1 MMLTFRARPAELP
14 ISMPDQAFDTGPTRN
29 AKAPKSFRWRKVM
42 VFSLSLAL
50 AVWATVEMYHV
61 LDVSGVTTLEK
72 ILLGV
77 FSLNI
82 SWIAYAFVSATIGFL
97 AALAGLFN
105 AHRSRASSGSALI
118 SGRTVIVFPIYNE
131 EVERVFATV
140 ESTAESLTN
149 APGRFE
155 CFILSDTNDPEI
167 ALQEEAAFERL
178 RSRLAPGSVVHY
190 RRRTMNLHRKAGNI
204 RDFITRWGG
213 RYDYMIVFDA
223 DSFMERDTLIELAR
237 RMDAS
242 PETGLIQT
250 IPQLVGGR
258 TLFARTQQFA
268 AALYGPVLGSGLAWW
283 AQNEG
288 NFWGHNAILRISALA
303 NAAGLPEI
311 PGRAPFGGSI
321 LSHDFVEA
329 ALLRRAGWNVQIAP
343 ELGGSYEQG
352 PPSIIDLSIR
362 DRRWCQGN
370 MQHMA
375 VLLKTRGLTFTSRMH
390 LIIGIF
396 SYLASPL
403 WLLFITVGMLLSLQ
417 NMFLK
422 PQYFGESAAL
432 FPSWPV
438 IDSERSLNLFLI
450 TMAILFAPK
459 LYGLIYGL
467 ASPRWR
473 RTVGPVKTFLSV
485 IAETVISVLIAPV
498 MLVEQTTA
506 VYRVFSGRDGGWNP
520 QARDSNEYTLHDTFR
535 HHAPAIVLGTV
546 LNVSAFAISPIF
558 AAWLA
563 PATIGM
569 LLAATLSY
577 WTGRTKSGDFARR
590 MNLLESPEEI
600 EPPQSYLESVADRP
614 AYHNLDVPSL
624 THLFADRNLRNR
636 RTHIVDTHWPLA
648 HSEVHTPLALARARA
663 NRLATIDEYIS
674 ALEPKEKLALLNSPG
689 DLDAVIDEY
698 SMRGLHY
705 STGTT

>member
-1 MMLTFRARPAELP
+1 
-14 ISMPDQAFDTGPTRN
+14 
-29 AKAPKSFRWRKVM
+29 
-42 VFSLSLAL
+42 
-50 AVWATVEMYHV
+50 MYHV
-61 LDVSGVTTLEK
+61 LDVSGVTILEK

-97 AALAGLFN
+97 AALAGLFDG
-105 AHRSRASSGSALI
+105 HRARASSGSALI
-118 SGRTVIVFPIYNE
+118 SGRTVIAFPIYNE
-131 EVERVFATV
+131 DVERVFGTV
-140 ESTAESLTN
+140 ESTAKSLAN

-178 RSRLAPGSVVHY
+178 RARLAPGTLVHY

-223 DSFMERDTLIELAR
+223 DSFMEPDTLIALAR
-237 RMDAS
+237 RMEAS

-268 AALYGPVLGSGLAWW
+268 AVLYGPVLGNGLAWW

-288 NFWGHNAILRISALA
+288 NFWGHNAILRIRALA
-303 NAAGLPEI
+303 NGAGLPEI

-343 ELGGSYEQG
+343 ELGGSFEQG

-422 PQYFGESAAL
+422 PQYFSDSASL

-438 IDSERSLNLFLI
+438 IDSERSLHLFLI

-467 ASPRWR
+467 AAPRWR
-473 RTVGPVKTFLSV
+473 RTVGPVKTVMGV
-485 IAETVISVLIAPV
+485 IAETLVSVLIAPV

-520 QARDSNEYTLHDTFR
+520 QARESNEYTLHDTFR
-535 HHAPAIVLGTV
+535 HHAPAIGLGAV
-546 LNVSAFAISPIF
+546 LNICAFAISPIF

-577 WTGRTKSGDFARR
+577 WTGRTKSGDLTRR
-590 MNLLESPEEI
+590 LNLLESPEEI
-600 EPPQSYLESVADRP
+600 DPPQSYLEAVADR
-614 AYHNLDVPSL
+614 AIYRNLDTPSL
-624 THLFADRNLRNR
+624 THLFGDRTLRNR
-636 RTHIVDTHWPLA
+636 RSPMVDTHWPLG

-663 NRLATIDEYIS
+663 NRLATIDAYIS

-689 DLDAVIDEY
+689 DLEAVIEAY
-698 SMRGLHY
+698 GMRARHY
-705 STGTT
+705 CAGSAPA

>member
-1 MMLTFRARPAELP
+1 MITFRARPAEYP
-14 ISMPDQAFDTGPTRN
+14 IAMPDQAFKTGPTVNHR
-29 AKAPKSFRWRKVM
+29 APKSQMWRKVI
-42 VFSLSLAL
+42 VFSLALLLA
-50 AVWATVEMYHV
+50 AWATIEMYNV
-61 LDVSGVTTLEK
+61 LNVSGVTVLEK
-72 ILLGV
+72 VLLAV

-82 SWIAYAFVSATIGFL
+82 SWIAYAFVSSTIGFL
-97 AALAGLFN
+97 AAMAGLLP
-105 AHRSRASSGSALI
+105 APKATTAPATQMI
-118 SGRTVIVFPIYNE
+118 AGRTVVVFPIYNE
-131 EVERVFATV
+131 NVERVFATV
-140 ESTAESLTN
+140 EATAESLAN

-167 ALQEEAAFERL
+167 ALEEEVAFERL
-178 RSRLAPGSVVHY
+178 RSRIATGSMVHY

-242 PETGLIQT
+242 PATGLIQT

-417 NMFLK
+417 NMFLT
-422 PQYFGESAAL
+422 PEYFGEKAAL

-438 IDSERSLNLFLI
+438 IDSERSLQLFSA

-459 LYGLIYGL
+459 LYGLVYGL

-473 RTVGPVKTFLSV
+473 RTVGPVKTAMGV
-485 IAETVISVLIAPV
+485 VAETLISVLLAPV
-498 MLVEQTTA
+498 MMVEQTTA
-506 VYRVFSGRDGGWNP
+506 VYRVFTGRDGGWNP
-520 QARDSNEYTLHDTFR
+520 QARESNEYTLSDTFR
-535 HHAPAIVLGTV
+535 HHAPAIVLGVV
-546 LNVSAFAISPIF
+546 LTVSAFAISPIF

-569 LLAATLSY
+569 LLAATLSW
-577 WTGRTKSGDFARR
+577 WTGRTKSGDFALR
-590 MNLLESPEEI
+590 MNLLESPEERD
-600 EPPQSYLESVADRP
+600 PPQSYLDSVASRP
-614 AYHNLDVPSL
+614 AYQRLSAPSL
-624 THLFADRNLRNR
+624 ANLFSDRNLRNR
-636 RTHIVDTHWPLA
+636 RTQIVDTHWPLA
-648 HSEVHTPLALARARA
+648 HSEVHTPLAIARARA
-663 NRLATIDEYIS
+663 NRVSTIGEYIM

-689 DLDAVIDEY
+689 DLDAVIEQYDARALQY
-698 SMRGLHY
+698 A
-705 STGTT
+705 TGTT

>member
-1 MMLTFRARPAELP
+1 MITFRARPAEYP
-14 ISMPDQAFDTGPTRN
+14 IAMPDQAFKTGPTVNRR
-29 AKAPKSFRWRKVM
+29 APKSLMWRKVI
-42 VFSLSLAL
+42 VFSLALVLA
-50 AVWATVEMYHV
+50 AWATTEMYYV
-61 LDVSGVTTLEK
+61 LNVSGVTVLEK
-72 ILLGV
+72 VLLGV

-82 SWIAYAFVSATIGFL
+82 SWIAYAFVSSTIGFL
-97 AALAGLFN
+97 AAMAGLFAASKSTTSN
-105 AHRSRASSGSALI
+105 ATQMIA
-118 SGRTVIVFPIYNE
+118 GRTVVVFPIYNE
-131 EVERVFATV
+131 DVERVFATV
-140 ESTAESLTN
+140 ESTAESLAN

-167 ALQEEAAFERL
+167 ALREEAAFERL
-178 RSRLAPGSVVHY
+178 RSRMTPGTLVHY

-242 PETGLIQT
+242 PATGLIQT

-329 ALLRRAGWNVQIAP
+329 ALLRRAGWNVEIAP
-343 ELGGSYEQG
+343 KLGGSYEQG

-417 NMFLK
+417 NMFLT
-422 PQYFGESAAL
+422 PAYFGETAAL

-438 IDSERSLNLFLI
+438 IDSERSLHLFTA

-473 RTVGPVKTFLSV
+473 RTVGPAKTAMGV
-485 IAETVISVLIAPV
+485 VAETLISVLLAPV
-498 MLVEQTTA
+498 MMVEQTTA
-506 VYRVFSGRDGGWNP
+506 VYRVFTGRDGGWNP
-520 QARDSNEYTLHDTFR
+520 QARESNEYTLSDTFR
-535 HHAPAIVLGTV
+535 HHAPAIVLGVV
-546 LNVSAFAISPIF
+546 LTVSAFAISPIF

-577 WTGRTKSGDFARR
+577 WTGRTKSGEFALR
-590 MNLLESPEEI
+590 MNLLESPEERD
-600 EPPQSYLESVADRP
+600 PPQSYLDSVASRP
-614 AYHNLDVPSL
+614 AYQDLPAPSL
-624 THLFADRNLRNR
+624 ASLFSDRNLRNR
-636 RTHIVDTHWPLA
+636 RTHVVDTHWPLA
-648 HSEVHTPLALARARA
+648 HSEVHAPLAIARARA
-663 NRLATIDEYIS
+663 NRVSTIGEYIT

-689 DLDAVIDEY
+689 DLDAVIDQY
-698 SMRGLHY
+698 DARALDFA
-705 STGTT
+705 TGTT

>member
-1 MMLTFRARPAELP
+1 MITFRARPAEYP
-14 ISMPDQAFDTGPTRN
+14 IAMPDQAFKTGPTVNHR
-29 AKAPKSFRWRKVM
+29 APKSQMWRKVI
-42 VFSLSLAL
+42 VFSLALLLA
-50 AVWATVEMYHV
+50 AWATIEMYNV
-61 LDVSGVTTLEK
+61 LNVSGVTVLEK
-72 ILLGV
+72 VLLAV

-82 SWIAYAFVSATIGFL
+82 SWIAYAFVSSTIGFL
-97 AALAGLFN
+97 AALAGLLP
-105 AHRSRASSGSALI
+105 APKATTAPATQMI
-118 SGRTVIVFPIYNE
+118 AGRTVVVFPIYNE
-131 EVERVFATV
+131 NVERVFATV
-140 ESTAESLTN
+140 EATAESLAN

-167 ALQEEAAFERL
+167 ALEEEAAFERL
-178 RSRLAPGSVVHY
+178 RSRIATGSMVHY

-242 PETGLIQT
+242 PATGLIQT

-417 NMFLK
+417 NMFLT
-422 PQYFGESAAL
+422 PEYFGEKAAL

-438 IDSERSLNLFLI
+438 IDSERSLQLFSA

-459 LYGLIYGL
+459 LYGLVYGL

-473 RTVGPVKTFLSV
+473 RTVGPVKTAMGV
-485 IAETVISVLIAPV
+485 VAETLISVLLAPV
-498 MLVEQTTA
+498 MMVEQTTA
-506 VYRVFSGRDGGWNP
+506 VYRVFTGRDGGWNP
-520 QARDSNEYTLHDTFR
+520 QARESNEYTLSDTFR
-535 HHAPAIVLGTV
+535 HHAPAIVLGVV
-546 LNVSAFAISPIF
+546 LTVSAFAISPIF

-569 LLAATLSY
+569 LLAATLSW
-577 WTGRTKSGDFARR
+577 WTGRTRSGDFALR
-590 MNLLESPEEI
+590 MNLLESPEERD
-600 EPPQSYLESVADRP
+600 PPQSYLDSVASRP
-614 AYHNLDVPSL
+614 AYQGLSAPSL
-624 THLFADRNLRNR
+624 ANLFSDRNLRNR
-636 RTHIVDTHWPLA
+636 RTQIVDTHWPLA
-648 HSEVHTPLALARARA
+648 HSEVHTPLAIARARA
-663 NRLATIDEYIS
+663 NRVSTIGEYIT

-689 DLDAVIDEY
+689 DLDAVIEQYDARALQY
-698 SMRGLHY
+698 A
-705 STGTT
+705 TGTT

>member
-1 MMLTFRARPAELP
+1 MITFRARPAEYP
-14 ISMPDQAFDTGPTRN
+14 IAMPDQAFKTGPTVNHR
-29 AKAPKSFRWRKVM
+29 APKSRMWRKVI
-42 VFSLSLAL
+42 VFSLALLLA
-50 AVWATVEMYHV
+50 AWATIEMYNV
-61 LDVSGVTTLEK
+61 LNVSGVTVLEK
-72 ILLGV
+72 VLLAV

-82 SWIAYAFVSATIGFL
+82 SWIAYAFVSSTIGFL
-97 AALAGLFN
+97 AAMAGLLP
-105 AHRSRASSGSALI
+105 APKATTAPATQMI
-118 SGRTVIVFPIYNE
+118 AGRTVVVFPIYNE
-131 EVERVFATV
+131 NVERVFATV
-140 ESTAESLTN
+140 EATAESLAN

-167 ALQEEAAFERL
+167 ALEEEAAFERL
-178 RSRLAPGSVVHY
+178 RSRIATGSMVHY

-242 PETGLIQT
+242 PATGLIQT

-417 NMFLK
+417 NMFLT
-422 PQYFGESAAL
+422 PEYFGEKAAL

-438 IDSERSLNLFLI
+438 IDSERSLQLFSA

-459 LYGLIYGL
+459 LYGLVYGL

-473 RTVGPVKTFLSV
+473 RTVGPVKTAMGV
-485 IAETVISVLIAPV
+485 VAETLISVLLAPV
-498 MLVEQTTA
+498 MMVEQTTA
-506 VYRVFSGRDGGWNP
+506 VYRVFTGRDGGWNP
-520 QARDSNEYTLHDTFR
+520 QARESNEYTLSDTFR
-535 HHAPAIVLGTV
+535 HHAPAIVLGVV
-546 LNVSAFAISPIF
+546 LTVSAFAISPIF

-569 LLAATLSY
+569 LLAATLSW
-577 WTGRTKSGDFARR
+577 WTGRTKSGDFALR
-590 MNLLESPEEI
+590 MNLLESPEERD
-600 EPPQSYLESVADRP
+600 PPQSYLDSVASRP
-614 AYHNLDVPSL
+614 AYQRLSAPSL
-624 THLFADRNLRNR
+624 ANLFSDRNLRNR
-636 RTHIVDTHWPLA
+636 RTQIVDTHWPLA
-648 HSEVHTPLALARARA
+648 HSEVHTPLAIARARA
-663 NRLATIDEYIS
+663 NRVSTIGEYIM

-689 DLDAVIDEY
+689 DLDAVIEQYDARALQY
-698 SMRGLHY
+698 A
-705 STGTT
+705 TGTT

>member
-1 MMLTFRARPAELP
+1 MITFRARPAEYP
-14 ISMPDQAFDTGPTRN
+14 IAMPDQAFKTGPTVNHR
-29 AKAPKSFRWRKVM
+29 APKSQMWRKVI
-42 VFSLSLAL
+42 VFSLALLLA
-50 AVWATVEMYHV
+50 AWATIEMYNV
-61 LDVSGVTTLEK
+61 LNVSGVTVLEK
-72 ILLGV
+72 VLLAV

-82 SWIAYAFVSATIGFL
+82 SWIAYAFVSSTIGFL
-97 AALAGLFN
+97 AALAGLLP
-105 AHRSRASSGSALI
+105 APKATTAPATQMI
-118 SGRTVIVFPIYNE
+118 AGRTVVVFPIYNE
-131 EVERVFATV
+131 NVERVFATV
-140 ESTAESLTN
+140 EATAESLAN

-167 ALQEEAAFERL
+167 ALEEEAAFERL
-178 RSRLAPGSVVHY
+178 RSRIATGSMVHY

-242 PETGLIQT
+242 PATGLIQT

-417 NMFLK
+417 NMFLT
-422 PQYFGESAAL
+422 PAYFGETAAL

-438 IDSERSLNLFLI
+438 IDSERSLQLFSA

-473 RTVGPVKTFLSV
+473 RTVGPVKTAMGV
-485 IAETVISVLIAPV
+485 VAETLISVLLAPV
-498 MLVEQTTA
+498 MMVEQTTA
-506 VYRVFSGRDGGWNP
+506 VYRVFTGRDGGWNP
-520 QARDSNEYTLHDTFR
+520 QARESNEYTLSDTFR
-535 HHAPAIVLGTV
+535 HHAPAIVLGVV
-546 LNVSAFAISPIF
+546 LTVSAFAISPIF

-569 LLAATLSY
+569 LLAATLSW
-577 WTGRTKSGDFARR
+577 WTGRTRSGDFALR
-590 MNLLESPEEI
+590 MNLLESPEERD
-600 EPPQSYLESVADRP
+600 PPQSYLASVASRP
-614 AYHNLDVPSL
+614 AYQGLSAPSL
-624 THLFADRNLRNR
+624 ANLFSDRNLRNR

-648 HSEVHTPLALARARA
+648 HSEVHTPLAIARARA
-663 NRLATIDEYIS
+663 NRVSTIGEYIT

-689 DLDAVIDEY
+689 DLDAVIDQY
-698 SMRGLHY
+698 DARALQY
-705 STGTT
+705 ATGTT

>member
-1 MMLTFRARPAELP
+1 MITFRARPAEYP
-14 ISMPDQAFDTGPTRN
+14 IAMPDQAFKTGPTVNHR
-29 AKAPKSFRWRKVM
+29 APKSQMWRKVI
-42 VFSLSLAL
+42 VFSLALLLA
-50 AVWATVEMYHV
+50 AWATIEMYNV
-61 LDVSGVTTLEK
+61 LNVSGVTVLEK
-72 ILLGV
+72 VLLAV

-82 SWIAYAFVSATIGFL
+82 SWIAYAFVSSTIGFL
-97 AALAGLFN
+97 AALAGLLP
-105 AHRSRASSGSALI
+105 APKATTAPATQMI
-118 SGRTVIVFPIYNE
+118 AGRTVVVFPIYNE
-131 EVERVFATV
+131 NVERVFATV
-140 ESTAESLTN
+140 EATAESLAN

-167 ALQEEAAFERL
+167 ALEEEAAFERF
-178 RSRLAPGSVVHY
+178 RSRIATGSMVHY

-242 PETGLIQT
+242 PATGLIQT

-417 NMFLK
+417 NMFLT
-422 PQYFGESAAL
+422 PAYFGETAAL

-438 IDSERSLNLFLI
+438 IDSERSLQLFSA

-473 RTVGPVKTFLSV
+473 RTVGPVKTAMGV
-485 IAETVISVLIAPV
+485 VAETLISVLLAPV
-498 MLVEQTTA
+498 MMVEQTTA
-506 VYRVFSGRDGGWNP
+506 VYRVFTGRDGGWNP
-520 QARDSNEYTLHDTFR
+520 QARESNEYTLSDTFR
-535 HHAPAIVLGTV
+535 HHAPAIVLGVV
-546 LNVSAFAISPIF
+546 LTVSAFAISPIF

-569 LLAATLSY
+569 LLAATLSW
-577 WTGRTKSGDFARR
+577 WTGRTRSGDFALR
-590 MNLLESPEEI
+590 MNLLESPEERD
-600 EPPQSYLESVADRP
+600 PPQSYLDSVASRP
-614 AYHNLDVPSL
+614 AYQGLSAPSL
-624 THLFADRNLRNR
+624 ANLFSDRNLRNR

-648 HSEVHTPLALARARA
+648 HSEVHTPLAIARARA
-663 NRLATIDEYIS
+663 NRVSTIGEYIT

-689 DLDAVIDEY
+689 DLDAVIEQYDARALQY
-698 SMRGLHY
+698 A
-705 STGTT
+705 TGTT

>member
-1 MMLTFRARPAELP
+1 MITFRARPAEYP
-14 ISMPDQAFDTGPTRN
+14 IAMPDQAFKTGPTVNHR
-29 AKAPKSFRWRKVM
+29 APKSQMWRKVI
-42 VFSLSLAL
+42 VFSLALLLA
-50 AVWATVEMYHV
+50 AWATIEMYNV
-61 LDVSGVTTLEK
+61 LNVSGVTVLEK
-72 ILLGV
+72 VLLAV

-82 SWIAYAFVSATIGFL
+82 SWIAYAFVSSTIGFL
-97 AALAGLFN
+97 AAMAGLLP
-105 AHRSRASSGSALI
+105 APKATTAPATQMI
-118 SGRTVIVFPIYNE
+118 AGRTVVVFPIYNE
-131 EVERVFATV
+131 NVERVFATV
-140 ESTAESLTN
+140 EATAESLAN

-167 ALQEEAAFERL
+167 ALEEEAAFERL
-178 RSRLAPGSVVHY
+178 RSRIATGSTVHY

-242 PETGLIQT
+242 PATGLIQT

-268 AALYGPVLGSGLAWW
+268 AALYGPVLGSGLARW

-417 NMFLK
+417 NMFLT
-422 PQYFGESAAL
+422 PEYFGEKAAL

-438 IDSERSLNLFLI
+438 IDSERSLQLFSA

-459 LYGLIYGL
+459 LYGLVYGL

-473 RTVGPVKTFLSV
+473 RTVGPVKTAMGV
-485 IAETVISVLIAPV
+485 VAETLISVLLAPV
-498 MLVEQTTA
+498 MMVEQTTP
-506 VYRVFSGRDGGWNP
+506 VYRVFTGRDGGWNP
-520 QARDSNEYTLHDTFR
+520 QARESNEYTLSDTFR
-535 HHAPAIVLGTV
+535 HHAPAIVLGVV
-546 LNVSAFAISPIF
+546 LTVSAFAISPIF

-569 LLAATLSY
+569 LLAATLSW
-577 WTGRTKSGDFARR
+577 WTGRTKSGDFALR
-590 MNLLESPEEI
+590 MNLLESPEERD
-600 EPPQSYLESVADRP
+600 PPQSYLDSVASRP
-614 AYHNLDVPSL
+614 AYQGLSAPSL
-624 THLFADRNLRNR
+624 ANLFSDRNLRNR
-636 RTHIVDTHWPLA
+636 RTQIVDTHWPLA
-648 HSEVHTPLALARARA
+648 HSEVHTPLAIARARA
-663 NRLATIDEYIS
+663 NRVSTIGEYIT

-689 DLDAVIDEY
+689 DLDAVIEQYDARALQY
-698 SMRGLHY
+698 A
-705 STGTT
+705 TGTT

>member
-1 MMLTFRARPAELP
+1 MITFRARPAEYP
-14 ISMPDQAFDTGPTRN
+14 IAMPDQAFKTGPTVNHR
-29 AKAPKSFRWRKVM
+29 APKSQMWRKVI
-42 VFSLSLAL
+42 VFSLALLLA
-50 AVWATVEMYHV
+50 AWATIEMYNV
-61 LDVSGVTTLEK
+61 LNVSGVTVLEK
-72 ILLGV
+72 VLLAV

-82 SWIAYAFVSATIGFL
+82 SWIAYAFVSSTIGFL
-97 AALAGLFN
+97 AALAGLLP
-105 AHRSRASSGSALI
+105 APKATTAPATQMI
-118 SGRTVIVFPIYNE
+118 AGRTVVVFPIYNE
-131 EVERVFATV
+131 NVERVFATV
-140 ESTAESLTN
+140 EATAESLAN

-167 ALQEEAAFERL
+167 ALEEEAAFERF
-178 RSRLAPGSVVHY
+178 RSRIATGSMVHY

-242 PETGLIQT
+242 PATGLIQT

-417 NMFLK
+417 NMFLT
-422 PQYFGESAAL
+422 PAYFGETAAL

-438 IDSERSLNLFLI
+438 IDSERSLQLFSA

-473 RTVGPVKTFLSV
+473 RTVGPVKTAMGV
-485 IAETVISVLIAPV
+485 VAETLISVLLAPV
-498 MLVEQTTA
+498 MMVEQTTA
-506 VYRVFSGRDGGWNP
+506 VYRVFTGRDGGWNP
-520 QARDSNEYTLHDTFR
+520 QARESNEYTLSDTFR
-535 HHAPAIVLGTV
+535 HHAPAIVLGVV
-546 LNVSAFAISPIF
+546 LTVSAFAISPIF

-569 LLAATLSY
+569 LLAATLSW
-577 WTGRTKSGDFARR
+577 WTGRTRSGDFALR
-590 MNLLESPEEI
+590 MNLLESPEERD
-600 EPPQSYLESVADRP
+600 PPQSYLDSVASRP
-614 AYHNLDVPSL
+614 AYQGLSAPSL
-624 THLFADRNLRNR
+624 ANLFSDRNLRNR

-648 HSEVHTPLALARARA
+648 HSEVHTPLAIARARA
-663 NRLATIDEYIS
+663 NRVSTIGEYIT

-689 DLDAVIDEY
+689 DLDAVIDQY
-698 SMRGLHY
+698 DARALQY
-705 STGTT
+705 ATGTT

>member
-1 MMLTFRARPAELP
+1 MITFRARPAEYP
-14 ISMPDQAFDTGPTRN
+14 IAMPDQAFKTGPTVNHR
-29 AKAPKSFRWRKVM
+29 APKSQMWRKVI
-42 VFSLSLAL
+42 VFSLALLLA
-50 AVWATVEMYHV
+50 AWATIEMYNV
-61 LDVSGVTTLEK
+61 LNVSGVTVLEK
-72 ILLGV
+72 VLLAV

-82 SWIAYAFVSATIGFL
+82 SWIAYAFVSSTIGFL
-97 AALAGLFN
+97 AALAGLLP
-105 AHRSRASSGSALI
+105 APKATTAPATQMI
-118 SGRTVIVFPIYNE
+118 AGRTVVVFPIYNE
-131 EVERVFATV
+131 NVERVFATV
-140 ESTAESLTN
+140 EATAESLAN

-167 ALQEEAAFERL
+167 ALEEEAAFERL
-178 RSRLAPGSVVHY
+178 RSRIATGSMVHY

-242 PETGLIQT
+242 PATGLIQT

-417 NMFLK
+417 NMFLT
-422 PQYFGESAAL
+422 PAYFGETAAL

-438 IDSERSLNLFLI
+438 IDSERSLQLFSA

-473 RTVGPVKTFLSV
+473 RTVGPVKTAMGV
-485 IAETVISVLIAPV
+485 VAETLISVLLAPV
-498 MLVEQTTA
+498 MMVEQTTA
-506 VYRVFSGRDGGWNP
+506 VYRVFTGRDGGWNP
-520 QARDSNEYTLHDTFR
+520 QARESNEYTLSDTFR
-535 HHAPAIVLGTV
+535 HHAPAIVLGVV
-546 LNVSAFAISPIF
+546 LTVSAFAISPIF

-569 LLAATLSY
+569 LLAATLSW
-577 WTGRTKSGDFARR
+577 WTGRTRSGDFALR
-590 MNLLESPEEI
+590 MNLLESPEERD
-600 EPPQSYLESVADRP
+600 PPQSYLDSVASRP
-614 AYHNLDVPSL
+614 AYQGLSAPSL
-624 THLFADRNLRNR
+624 ANLFSDRNLRNR

-648 HSEVHTPLALARARA
+648 HSEVHTPLAIARARA
-663 NRLATIDEYIS
+663 NRVSTIGEYIT

-689 DLDAVIDEY
+689 DLDAVIDQY
-698 SMRGLHY
+698 DARALQY
-705 STGTT
+705 ATGTT

>member
-1 MMLTFRARPAELP
+1 MITFRARPAEYP
-14 ISMPDQAFDTGPTRN
+14 IAMPDQAFKTGPTVNHR
-29 AKAPKSFRWRKVM
+29 APKSQMWRKVI
-42 VFSLSLAL
+42 VFSLALLLA
-50 AVWATVEMYHV
+50 AWATIEMYNV
-61 LDVSGVTTLEK
+61 LNVSGVTVLEK
-72 ILLGV
+72 VLLAV

-82 SWIAYAFVSATIGFL
+82 SWIAYAFVSSTIGFL
-97 AALAGLFN
+97 AAMAGLLP
-105 AHRSRASSGSALI
+105 APKATTAPATQMI
-118 SGRTVIVFPIYNE
+118 AGRTVVVFPIYNE
-131 EVERVFATV
+131 NVERVFATV
-140 ESTAESLTN
+140 EATAESLAN

-167 ALQEEAAFERL
+167 ALEEEAAFERL
-178 RSRLAPGSVVHY
+178 RSRIATGSMVHY

-242 PETGLIQT
+242 PATGLIQT

-417 NMFLK
+417 NMFLT
-422 PQYFGESAAL
+422 PEYFGEKAAL

-438 IDSERSLNLFLI
+438 IDSERSLQLFSA

-459 LYGLIYGL
+459 LYGLVYGL

-473 RTVGPVKTFLSV
+473 RTVGPVKTAMGV
-485 IAETVISVLIAPV
+485 VAETLISVLLAPV
-498 MLVEQTTA
+498 MMVEQTTA
-506 VYRVFSGRDGGWNP
+506 VYRVFTGRDGGWNP
-520 QARDSNEYTLHDTFR
+520 QARESNEYTLSDTFR
-535 HHAPAIVLGTV
+535 HHAPAIVLGVV
-546 LNVSAFAISPIF
+546 LTVSAFAISPIF

-569 LLAATLSY
+569 LLAATLSW
-577 WTGRTKSGDFARR
+577 WTGRTKSGDFALR
-590 MNLLESPEEI
+590 MNLLESPEERD
-600 EPPQSYLESVADRP
+600 PPQSYLDSVASRP
-614 AYHNLDVPSL
+614 AYQRLSAPSL
-624 THLFADRNLRNR
+624 ANLFSDRNLRNR
-636 RTHIVDTHWPLA
+636 RTQIVDTHWPLA
-648 HSEVHTPLALARARA
+648 HSEVHTPLAIARARA
-663 NRLATIDEYIS
+663 NRVSTIGEYIM

-689 DLDAVIDEY
+689 DLDAVIEQYDARALQY
-698 SMRGLHY
+698 A
-705 STGTT
+705 TGTT

>member
-1 MMLTFRARPAELP
+1 MITFRARPAEYP
-14 ISMPDQAFDTGPTRN
+14 IAMPDQAFKTGPTVNHR
-29 AKAPKSFRWRKVM
+29 APKSRMWRKVI
-42 VFSLSLAL
+42 VFSLALLLA
-50 AVWATVEMYHV
+50 AWATIEMYNV
-61 LDVSGVTTLEK
+61 LNVSGVTVLEK
-72 ILLGV
+72 VLLAV

-82 SWIAYAFVSATIGFL
+82 SWIAYAFVSSTIGFL
-97 AALAGLFN
+97 AAMAGLLP
-105 AHRSRASSGSALI
+105 APKATTAPATQMI
-118 SGRTVIVFPIYNE
+118 AGRTVVVFPIYNE
-131 EVERVFATV
+131 NVERVFATV
-140 ESTAESLTN
+140 EATAESLAN

-167 ALQEEAAFERL
+167 ALEEEAAFERL
-178 RSRLAPGSVVHY
+178 RSRIATGSMVHY

-242 PETGLIQT
+242 PATGLIQT

-417 NMFLK
+417 NMFLT
-422 PQYFGESAAL
+422 PEYFGEKAAL

-438 IDSERSLNLFLI
+438 IDSERSLQLFSA

-459 LYGLIYGL
+459 LYGLVYGL

-473 RTVGPVKTFLSV
+473 RTVGPVKTAMGV
-485 IAETVISVLIAPV
+485 VAETLISVLLAPV
-498 MLVEQTTA
+498 MMVEQTTA
-506 VYRVFSGRDGGWNP
+506 VYRVFTGRDGGWNP
-520 QARDSNEYTLHDTFR
+520 QARESNEYTLSDTFR
-535 HHAPAIVLGTV
+535 HHAPAIVLGVV
-546 LNVSAFAISPIF
+546 LTVSAFAISPIF

-569 LLAATLSY
+569 LLAATLSW
-577 WTGRTKSGDFARR
+577 WTGRTKSGDFALR
-590 MNLLESPEEI
+590 MNLLESPEERD
-600 EPPQSYLESVADRP
+600 PPQSYLDSVASRP
-614 AYHNLDVPSL
+614 AYQRLSAPSL
-624 THLFADRNLRNR
+624 ANLFSDRNLRNR
-636 RTHIVDTHWPLA
+636 RTQIVDTHWPLA
-648 HSEVHTPLALARARA
+648 HSEVHTPLAIARARA
-663 NRLATIDEYIS
+663 NRVSTIGEYIT

-689 DLDAVIDEY
+689 DLDAVIEQYDARALQY
-698 SMRGLHY
+698 A
-705 STGTT
+705 TGTT

>member
-1 MMLTFRARPAELP
+1 MITFRARPAEYP
-14 ISMPDQAFDTGPTRN
+14 IAMPDQAFKTGPTVNHR
-29 AKAPKSFRWRKVM
+29 APKSQMWRKVI
-42 VFSLSLAL
+42 VFSLALLLA
-50 AVWATVEMYHV
+50 AWATIEMYNV
-61 LDVSGVTTLEK
+61 LNVSGVTVLEK
-72 ILLGV
+72 VLLAV

-82 SWIAYAFVSATIGFL
+82 SWIAYAFVSSTIGFL
-97 AALAGLFN
+97 AAMAGLLP
-105 AHRSRASSGSALI
+105 APKATTAPATQMI
-118 SGRTVIVFPIYNE
+118 AGRTVVVFPIYNE
-131 EVERVFATV
+131 NVERVFATV
-140 ESTAESLTN
+140 EATAESLAN

-167 ALQEEAAFERL
+167 ALEEEAAFERL
-178 RSRLAPGSVVHY
+178 RSRIATGSMVHY

-242 PETGLIQT
+242 PATGLIQT

-417 NMFLK
+417 NMFLT
-422 PQYFGESAAL
+422 PAYFGETAAL

-438 IDSERSLNLFLI
+438 IDSERSLQLFSA

-473 RTVGPVKTFLSV
+473 RTVGPVKTAMGV
-485 IAETVISVLIAPV
+485 VAETLISVLLAPV
-498 MLVEQTTA
+498 MMVEQTTA
-506 VYRVFSGRDGGWNP
+506 VYRVFTGRDGGWNP
-520 QARDSNEYTLHDTFR
+520 QARESNEYTLSDTFR
-535 HHAPAIVLGTV
+535 HHAPAIVLGVV
-546 LNVSAFAISPIF
+546 LTVSAFAISPIF

-569 LLAATLSY
+569 LLAATLSW
-577 WTGRTKSGDFARR
+577 WTGRTRSGDFALR
-590 MNLLESPEEI
+590 MNLLESPEERD
-600 EPPQSYLESVADRP
+600 PPQSYLDSVASRP
-614 AYHNLDVPSL
+614 AYQGLSAPSL
-624 THLFADRNLRNR
+624 ANLFSDRNLRNR

-648 HSEVHTPLALARARA
+648 HSEVHTPLAIARARA
-663 NRLATIDEYIS
+663 NRVSTIGEYIT

-689 DLDAVIDEY
+689 DLDAVIDQY
-698 SMRGLHY
+698 DARALQY
-705 STGTT
+705 ATGTT

>member
-1 MMLTFRARPAELP
+1 MITFRARPSEYP
-14 ISMPDQAFDTGPTRN
+14 IAMPDQAFKTGPTVNHR
-29 AKAPKSFRWRKVM
+29 APKSLMWRKVV
-42 VFSLSLAL
+42 VFSLALILA
-50 AVWATVEMYHV
+50 AWATIEMYFV
-61 LDVSGVTTLEK
+61 LNVSGVTVLEK
-72 ILLGV
+72 VLLAV

-82 SWIAYAFVSATIGFL
+82 SWIAYAFVSSTIGFL
-97 AALAGLFN
+97 AALAGLLPAPRSAA
-105 AHRSRASSGSALI
+105 AHTTQMIA
-118 SGRTVIVFPIYNE
+118 GRTVVVFPIYNE
-131 EVERVFATV
+131 DVERVFATV
-140 ESTAESLTN
+140 ESTAESLAN

-178 RSRLAPGSVVHY
+178 RWRVANGSMVHY
-190 RRRTMNLHRKAGNI
+190 RRRTMNLHRKSGNI

-223 DSFMERDTLIELAR
+223 DSFMDRDTLVELAR

-242 PETGLIQT
+242 PATGLIQT

-417 NMFLK
+417 NMFLT
-422 PQYFGESAAL
+422 PEYFGETAAL

-438 IDSERSLNLFLI
+438 IDSERSLQLFTA

-473 RTVGPVKTFLSV
+473 RTVGPVKTVMGV
-485 IAETVISVLIAPV
+485 IAETLISVLLAPV
-498 MLVEQTTA
+498 MMVEQTTA
-506 VYRVFSGRDGGWNP
+506 VYRVFTGRDGGWNP
-520 QARDSNEYTLHDTFR
+520 QARESNEYSLSDTFR
-535 HHAPAIVLGTV
+535 HHAPAIVLGVV
-546 LNVSAFAISPIF
+546 LTVSAFAISPVF

-569 LLAATLSY
+569 LLASTLSY
-577 WTGRTKSGDFARR
+577 WTGRTRSGDFALR
-590 MNLLESPEEI
+590 MNLLESPEERD
-600 EPPQSYLESVADRP
+600 PPQSYLDSVASRP
-614 AYHNLDVPSL
+614 AYQDLSAPSL
-624 THLFADRNLRNR
+624 VSLFSDRILRHR
-636 RTHIVDTHWPLA
+636 RTHVVDTHWPLA
-648 HSEVHTPLALARARA
+648 DHEVHTPLAIARARA
-663 NRLATIDEYIS
+663 NRVSTIGEYIK

-689 DLDAVIDEY
+689 DLDAVIDQYDARALEY
-698 SMRGLHY
+698 A
-705 STGTT
+705 TGTT

>member
-1 MMLTFRARPAELP
+1 MITFRARPAEYP
-14 ISMPDQAFDTGPTRN
+14 IAMPDQAFKTGPTVNHR
-29 AKAPKSFRWRKVM
+29 APKSQMWRKVI
-42 VFSLSLAL
+42 VFSLALLLA
-50 AVWATVEMYHV
+50 AWATIEMYNV
-61 LDVSGVTTLEK
+61 LNVSGVTVLEK
-72 ILLGV
+72 VLLAV

-82 SWIAYAFVSATIGFL
+82 SWIAYAFVSSTIGFL
-97 AALAGLFN
+97 AALAGLLP
-105 AHRSRASSGSALI
+105 APKATTAPATQMI
-118 SGRTVIVFPIYNE
+118 AGRTVVVFPIYNE
-131 EVERVFATV
+131 NVERVFATV
-140 ESTAESLTN
+140 EATAESLAN

-167 ALQEEAAFERL
+167 ALEEEAAFERL
-178 RSRLAPGSVVHY
+178 RSRIATGSMVHY

-242 PETGLIQT
+242 PATGLIQT

-417 NMFLK
+417 NMFLT
-422 PQYFGESAAL
+422 PEYFGEKAAL

-438 IDSERSLNLFLI
+438 IDSERSLQLFSA

-459 LYGLIYGL
+459 LYGLVYGL

-473 RTVGPVKTFLSV
+473 RTVGPVKTAMGV
-485 IAETVISVLIAPV
+485 VAETLISVLLAPV
-498 MLVEQTTA
+498 MMVEQTTA
-506 VYRVFSGRDGGWNP
+506 VYRVFTGRDGGWNP
-520 QARDSNEYTLHDTFR
+520 QARESNEYTLSDTFR
-535 HHAPAIVLGTV
+535 HHAPAIVLGVV
-546 LNVSAFAISPIF
+546 LTVSAFAISPIF

-569 LLAATLSY
+569 LLAATLSW
-577 WTGRTKSGDFARR
+577 WTGRTKSGDFALR
-590 MNLLESPEEI
+590 MNLLESPEERD
-600 EPPQSYLESVADRP
+600 PPQSYLDSVASRP
-614 AYHNLDVPSL
+614 AYQGLSAPSL
-624 THLFADRNLRNR
+624 ANLFSDRNLRNR

-648 HSEVHTPLALARARA
+648 HSEVHTPLAIARARA
-663 NRLATIDEYIS
+663 NRVSTIGEYIT

-689 DLDAVIDEY
+689 DLDAVIEQYDARALQY
-698 SMRGLHY
+698 A
-705 STGTT
+705 TGTT

>member
-1 MMLTFRARPAELP
+1 MITFRARPAEYP
-14 ISMPDQAFDTGPTRN
+14 IAMPDQAFKTGPTVNHR
-29 AKAPKSFRWRKVM
+29 APKSQMWRKVI
-42 VFSLSLAL
+42 VFSLALLLA
-50 AVWATVEMYHV
+50 AWATIEMYNV
-61 LDVSGVTTLEK
+61 LNVSGVTVLEK
-72 ILLGV
+72 VLLAV

-82 SWIAYAFVSATIGFL
+82 SWIAYAFVSSTIGFL
-97 AALAGLFN
+97 AALAGLLP
-105 AHRSRASSGSALI
+105 APKATTAPATQMI
-118 SGRTVIVFPIYNE
+118 AGRTVVVFPIYNE
-131 EVERVFATV
+131 NVERVFATV
-140 ESTAESLTN
+140 EATAESLAN

-167 ALQEEAAFERL
+167 ALEEEAAFERL
-178 RSRLAPGSVVHY
+178 RSRIATGSMVHY

-242 PETGLIQT
+242 PATGLIQT

-417 NMFLK
+417 NMFLT
-422 PQYFGESAAL
+422 PEYFGEKAAL

-438 IDSERSLNLFLI
+438 IDSERSLQLFSA

-459 LYGLIYGL
+459 LYGLVYGL

-473 RTVGPVKTFLSV
+473 RTVGPVKTAMGV
-485 IAETVISVLIAPV
+485 VAETLISVLLAPV
-498 MLVEQTTA
+498 MMVEQTTA
-506 VYRVFSGRDGGWNP
+506 VYRVFTGRDGGWNP
-520 QARDSNEYTLHDTFR
+520 QARESNEYTLSDTFR
-535 HHAPAIVLGTV
+535 HHAPAIVLGVV
-546 LNVSAFAISPIF
+546 LTVSAFAISPIF

-569 LLAATLSY
+569 LLAATLSW
-577 WTGRTKSGDFARR
+577 WTGRTKSGDFALR
-590 MNLLESPEEI
+590 MNLLESPEERD
-600 EPPQSYLESVADRP
+600 PPQSYLDSVASRP
-614 AYHNLDVPSL
+614 AYQGLSAPSL
-624 THLFADRNLRNR
+624 ANLFSDRNLRNR

-648 HSEVHTPLALARARA
+648 HSEVHTPLAIARARA
-663 NRLATIDEYIS
+663 NRVSTIGEYIT

-689 DLDAVIDEY
+689 DLDAVIDQY
-698 SMRGLHY
+698 DARALQY
-705 STGTT
+705 ATGTT

>member
-1 MMLTFRARPAELP
+1 MITFRARPAEYP
-14 ISMPDQAFDTGPTRN
+14 IAMPDQAFKTGPTVNHR
-29 AKAPKSFRWRKVM
+29 APKSQMWRKVI
-42 VFSLSLAL
+42 VFSLALLLA
-50 AVWATVEMYHV
+50 AWATIEMYNV
-61 LDVSGVTTLEK
+61 LNVSGVTVLEK
-72 ILLGV
+72 VLLAV

-82 SWIAYAFVSATIGFL
+82 SWIAYAFVSSTIGFL
-97 AALAGLFN
+97 AAMAGLLP
-105 AHRSRASSGSALI
+105 APKATTAPATQMI
-118 SGRTVIVFPIYNE
+118 AGRTVVVFPIYNE
-131 EVERVFATV
+131 NVERVFATV
-140 ESTAESLTN
+140 EATAESLAN

-167 ALQEEAAFERL
+167 ALEEEAAFERL
-178 RSRLAPGSVVHY
+178 RSRIATGSMVHY

-242 PETGLIQT
+242 PATGLIQT

-417 NMFLK
+417 NMFLT
-422 PQYFGESAAL
+422 PAYFGETAAL

-438 IDSERSLNLFLI
+438 IDSERSLHLFTA

-473 RTVGPVKTFLSV
+473 RAVGPAKTAMGV
-485 IAETVISVLIAPV
+485 VAETLISVLLAPV
-498 MLVEQTTA
+498 MMVEQTTA
-506 VYRVFSGRDGGWNP
+506 VYRVFTGRDGGWNP
-520 QARDSNEYTLHDTFR
+520 QARESNEYTLSDTFR
-535 HHAPAIVLGTV
+535 HHAPAIVLGVV
-546 LNVSAFAISPIF
+546 LTVSAFAISPIF

-577 WTGRTKSGDFARR
+577 WTGRTKSGEFALR
-590 MNLLESPEEI
+590 MNLLESPEERD
-600 EPPQSYLESVADRP
+600 PPQSYLDSVASRP
-614 AYHNLDVPSL
+614 AYQDLSAPSL
-624 THLFADRNLRNR
+624 ANLFSDRNLRNR

-663 NRLATIDEYIS
+663 NRVSTIGEYIT

-689 DLDAVIDEY
+689 DLDAVIDQY
-698 SMRGLHY
+698 DARALDY
-705 STGTT
+705 ATGTT

>member
-1 MMLTFRARPAELP
+1 MITFRARPAEYP
-14 ISMPDQAFDTGPTRN
+14 IAMPDQAFKTGPTVNHR
-29 AKAPKSFRWRKVM
+29 APKSQMWRKVI
-42 VFSLSLAL
+42 VFSLALLLA
-50 AVWATVEMYHV
+50 AWATIEMYNV
-61 LDVSGVTTLEK
+61 LNVSGVTVLEK
-72 ILLGV
+72 VLLAV

-82 SWIAYAFVSATIGFL
+82 SWIAYAFVSSTIGFL
-97 AALAGLFN
+97 AAMAGLLP
-105 AHRSRASSGSALI
+105 APKATTAPATQMI
-118 SGRTVIVFPIYNE
+118 AGRTVVVFPIYNE
-131 EVERVFATV
+131 NVECVFATV
-140 ESTAESLTN
+140 EATAESLAN

-167 ALQEEAAFERL
+167 ALEEEAAFERL
-178 RSRLAPGSVVHY
+178 RSRIATGSMVHY

-242 PETGLIQT
+242 PATGLIQT

-417 NMFLK
+417 NMFLT
-422 PQYFGESAAL
+422 PEYFGEKAAL

-438 IDSERSLNLFLI
+438 IDSERSLQLFSA

-459 LYGLIYGL
+459 LYGLVYGL

-473 RTVGPVKTFLSV
+473 RTVGPVKTAMGV
-485 IAETVISVLIAPV
+485 VAETLISVLLAPV
-498 MLVEQTTA
+498 MMVEQTTA
-506 VYRVFSGRDGGWNP
+506 VYRVFTGRDGGWNP
-520 QARDSNEYTLHDTFR
+520 QARESNEYTLSDTFR
-535 HHAPAIVLGTV
+535 HHAPAIVLGVV
-546 LNVSAFAISPIF
+546 LTVSAFAISPIF

-569 LLAATLSY
+569 LLAATLSW
-577 WTGRTKSGDFARR
+577 WTGRTKSGDFALR
-590 MNLLESPEEI
+590 MNLLESPEERD
-600 EPPQSYLESVADRP
+600 PPQSYLDSVASRP
-614 AYHNLDVPSL
+614 AYQGLSAPSL
-624 THLFADRNLRNR
+624 ANLFSDRNLRNR
-636 RTHIVDTHWPLA
+636 RTQIVDTHWPLA
-648 HSEVHTPLALARARA
+648 HSEVHTPLAIARARA
-663 NRLATIDEYIS
+663 NRVSTIGEYIT

-689 DLDAVIDEY
+689 DLDAVIEQYDARALQY
-698 SMRGLHY
+698 A
-705 STGTT
+705 TGTT

>member
-1 MMLTFRARPAELP
+1 MITFRARPAEYP
-14 ISMPDQAFDTGPTRN
+14 IAMPDQAFKTGPTVNHR
-29 AKAPKSFRWRKVM
+29 APKSQMWRKVI
-42 VFSLSLAL
+42 VFSLALLLA
-50 AVWATVEMYHV
+50 AWATIEMYNV
-61 LDVSGVTTLEK
+61 LNVSGVTVLEK
-72 ILLGV
+72 VLLAV

-82 SWIAYAFVSATIGFL
+82 SWIAYAFVSSTIGFL
-97 AALAGLFN
+97 AAMAGLLP
-105 AHRSRASSGSALI
+105 APKATTAPATQMI
-118 SGRTVIVFPIYNE
+118 AGRTVVVFPIYNE
-131 EVERVFATV
+131 NVERVFATV
-140 ESTAESLTN
+140 EATAESLAN

-167 ALQEEAAFERL
+167 ALEEEAAFERL
-178 RSRLAPGSVVHY
+178 RSRIATGSMVHY

-242 PETGLIQT
+242 PATGLIQT

-417 NMFLK
+417 NMFLT
-422 PQYFGESAAL
+422 PEYFGEKAAL

-438 IDSERSLNLFLI
+438 IDSERSLQLFSA

-473 RTVGPVKTFLSV
+473 RTVGPVKTAMGV
-485 IAETVISVLIAPV
+485 VAETLISVLLAPV
-498 MLVEQTTA
+498 MMVEQTTA
-506 VYRVFSGRDGGWNP
+506 VYRVFTGRDGGWNP
-520 QARDSNEYTLHDTFR
+520 QARESNEYTLSDTFR
-535 HHAPAIVLGTV
+535 HHAPAIVLGVV
-546 LNVSAFAISPIF
+546 LTVSAFAISPIF

-569 LLAATLSY
+569 LLAATLSW
-577 WTGRTKSGDFARR
+577 WTGRTKSGDFALR
-590 MNLLESPEEI
+590 MNLLESPEERD
-600 EPPQSYLESVADRP
+600 PPQSYLDSVASRP
-614 AYHNLDVPSL
+614 AYQGLSAPSL
-624 THLFADRNLRNR
+624 ANLFSDRNLRNR
-636 RTHIVDTHWPLA
+636 RTQIVDTHWPLA
-648 HSEVHTPLALARARA
+648 HSEVHTPLAIARARA
-663 NRLATIDEYIS
+663 NRVSTIGEYIT

-689 DLDAVIDEY
+689 DLDAVIEQYDARALQY
-698 SMRGLHY
+698 A
-705 STGTT
+705 TGTT

>member
-1 MMLTFRARPAELP
+1 MITFRARPAEYP
-14 ISMPDQAFDTGPTRN
+14 IAMPDQAFKTGPTVNHR
-29 AKAPKSFRWRKVM
+29 APKSQMWRKVI
-42 VFSLSLAL
+42 VFSLALLLA
-50 AVWATVEMYHV
+50 AWATIEMYNV
-61 LDVSGVTTLEK
+61 LNVSGVTVLEK
-72 ILLGV
+72 VLLAV

-82 SWIAYAFVSATIGFL
+82 SWIAYAFVSSTIGFL
-97 AALAGLFN
+97 AAMAGLLP
-105 AHRSRASSGSALI
+105 APKATTAPATQMI
-118 SGRTVIVFPIYNE
+118 AGRTVVVFPIYNE
-131 EVERVFATV
+131 NVERVFATV
-140 ESTAESLTN
+140 EATAESLAN

-167 ALQEEAAFERL
+167 ALEEEAAFERL
-178 RSRLAPGSVVHY
+178 RSRIATGSMVHY

-242 PETGLIQT
+242 PATGLIQT

-417 NMFLK
+417 NMFLT
-422 PQYFGESAAL
+422 PEYFGEKAAL

-438 IDSERSLNLFLI
+438 IDSERSLQLFSA

-459 LYGLIYGL
+459 LYGLVYGL

-473 RTVGPVKTFLSV
+473 RTVGPVKTAMGV
-485 IAETVISVLIAPV
+485 VAETLISVLLAPV
-498 MLVEQTTA
+498 MMVEQTTA
-506 VYRVFSGRDGGWNP
+506 VYRVFTGRDGGWNP
-520 QARDSNEYTLHDTFR
+520 QARESNEYTLSDTFR
-535 HHAPAIVLGTV
+535 HHAPAIVLGVV
-546 LNVSAFAISPIF
+546 LTVSAFAISPIF

-569 LLAATLSY
+569 LLAATLSW
-577 WTGRTKSGDFARR
+577 WTGRTKSGDFALR
-590 MNLLESPEEI
+590 MNLLESPEERD
-600 EPPQSYLESVADRP
+600 PPQSYLDSVASRP
-614 AYHNLDVPSL
+614 AYQGLSAPSL
-624 THLFADRNLRNR
+624 ANLFSDRNLRNR
-636 RTHIVDTHWPLA
+636 RTQIVDTHWPLA
-648 HSEVHTPLALARARA
+648 HSEVHTPLAIARARA
-663 NRLATIDEYIS
+663 NRVSTIGEYIT

-689 DLDAVIDEY
+689 DLDAVIDQY
-698 SMRGLHY
+698 DARALQY
-705 STGTT
+705 ATGTT

>member
-1 MMLTFRARPAELP
+1 MITFRARPAEYP
-14 ISMPDQAFDTGPTRN
+14 IAMPDQAFKTGPTVNHR
-29 AKAPKSFRWRKVM
+29 APKSRMWRKVI
-42 VFSLSLAL
+42 VFSLALLLA
-50 AVWATVEMYHV
+50 AWATIEMYNV
-61 LDVSGVTTLEK
+61 LNVSGVTVLEK
-72 ILLGV
+72 VLLAV

-82 SWIAYAFVSATIGFL
+82 SWIAYAFVSSTIGFL
-97 AALAGLFN
+97 AAMAGLLP
-105 AHRSRASSGSALI
+105 APKATTAPATQMI
-118 SGRTVIVFPIYNE
+118 AGRTVVVFPIYNE
-131 EVERVFATV
+131 NVERVFATV
-140 ESTAESLTN
+140 EATAESLAN

-167 ALQEEAAFERL
+167 ALEEEVAFERL
-178 RSRLAPGSVVHY
+178 RSRIATGSMVHY

-242 PETGLIQT
+242 PATGLIQT

-417 NMFLK
+417 NMFLT
-422 PQYFGESAAL
+422 PEYFGEKAAL

-438 IDSERSLNLFLI
+438 IDSERSLQLFSA

-459 LYGLIYGL
+459 LYGLVYGL

-473 RTVGPVKTFLSV
+473 RTVGPVKTAMGV
-485 IAETVISVLIAPV
+485 VAETLISVLLAPV
-498 MLVEQTTA
+498 MMVEQTTA
-506 VYRVFSGRDGGWNP
+506 VYRVFTGRDGGWNP
-520 QARDSNEYTLHDTFR
+520 QARESNEYTLSDTFR
-535 HHAPAIVLGTV
+535 HHAPAIVLGVV
-546 LNVSAFAISPIF
+546 LTVSAFAISPIF

-569 LLAATLSY
+569 LLAATLSW
-577 WTGRTKSGDFARR
+577 WTGRTKSGDFALR
-590 MNLLESPEEI
+590 MNLLESPEERD
-600 EPPQSYLESVADRP
+600 PPQSYLDSVASRP
-614 AYHNLDVPSL
+614 AYQRLSAPSL
-624 THLFADRNLRNR
+624 ANLFSDRNLRNR
-636 RTHIVDTHWPLA
+636 RTQIVDTHWPLA
-648 HSEVHTPLALARARA
+648 HSEVHTPLAIARARA
-663 NRLATIDEYIS
+663 NRVSTIGEYIM

-689 DLDAVIDEY
+689 DLDAVIEQYDARALQY
-698 SMRGLHY
+698 A
-705 STGTT
+705 TGTT

>member
-1 MMLTFRARPAELP
+1 MITFRARPAEYP
-14 ISMPDQAFDTGPTRN
+14 IAMPDQAFKTGPTVNHR
-29 AKAPKSFRWRKVM
+29 APKSRMWRKVI
-42 VFSLSLAL
+42 VFSLALVLAAL
-50 AVWATVEMYHV
+50 ATIEMYNV
-61 LDVSGVTTLEK
+61 LNVSGVTVLEK
-72 ILLGV
+72 VLLAV

-82 SWIAYAFVSATIGFL
+82 SWIAYAFVSSTIGFL
-97 AALAGLFN
+97 AALAGLFPAPKSTTSN
-105 AHRSRASSGSALI
+105 ATQMIA
-118 SGRTVIVFPIYNE
+118 GRTVVVFPIYNE
-131 EVERVFATV
+131 NVERVFATV
-140 ESTAESLTN
+140 EATAESLAN

-155 CFILSDTNDPEI
+155 CFILSDTNDPDI

-178 RSRLAPGSVVHY
+178 RSRVATGSMVHY
-190 RRRTMNLHRKAGNI
+190 RRRTMNLHRKSGNI

-223 DSFMERDTLIELAR
+223 DSFMDRDTLIELAR

-242 PETGLIQT
+242 PATGLIQT

-403 WLLFITVGMLLSLQ
+403 WLLFITIGMLLSLQ
-417 NMFLK
+417 NMFLT
-422 PQYFGESAAL
+422 PAYFGETAAL

-438 IDSERSLNLFLI
+438 IDSERSLQLFTA

-473 RTVGPVKTFLSV
+473 RTVGPAKTVMGV
-485 IAETVISVLIAPV
+485 IAETLLSVLLAPV
-498 MLVEQTTA
+498 MMVEQTTA
-506 VYRVFSGRDGGWNP
+506 VYRVFTGRDGGWNP
-520 QARDSNEYTLHDTFR
+520 QARESNEYTLSDTFR
-535 HHAPAIVLGTV
+535 HHAPAIGLGVVLT
-546 LNVSAFAISPIF
+546 VSAFAISPIF

-577 WTGRTKSGDFARR
+577 WTGRTKSGDFALR
-590 MNLLESPEEI
+590 MNLLESPEERD
-600 EPPQSYLESVADRP
+600 PPQSYLDSVASRP
-614 AYHNLDVPSL
+614 AYQDLSAPSL
-624 THLFADRNLRNR
+624 ASLFSDRNLRNR

-648 HSEVHTPLALARARA
+648 HSEVHTPLALALARA
-663 NRLATIDEYIS
+663 NRVSTIGEYIM

-689 DLDAVIDEY
+689 DLDAVIDQY
-698 SMRGLHY
+698 DARALDY
-705 STGTT
+705 ATGTT

>member
-1 MMLTFRARPAELP
+1 MITFRARPAELP
-14 ISMPDQAFDTGPTRN
+14 ISMPDQAFKTGPTRN
-29 AKAPKSFRWRKVM
+29 AKAPKSFLWRKVM
-42 VFSLSLAL
+42 VFSLALAL
-50 AVWATVEMYHV
+50 AAWASVEMYHV
-61 LDVSGVTTLEK
+61 LDVSGVTTLEN

-82 SWIAYAFVSATIGFL
+82 SWIAYAFVSSTIGFL
-97 AALAGLFN
+97 AALTGLFN
-105 AHRSRASSGSALI
+105 AHRSRTSSGTALI

-140 ESTAESLTN
+140 ESTAESLAN

-167 ALQEEAAFERL
+167 ALQEEAAFEL
-178 RSRLAPGSVVHY
+178 MRSRMAPGNSVHY

-223 DSFMERDTLIELAR
+223 DSFMERDTLVELAR

-268 AALYGPVLGSGLAWW
+268 AALYGPVLASGLAWW

-343 ELGGSYEQG
+343 ELGGSFEQG

-403 WLLFITVGMLLSLQ
+403 WLLFITVGMMLSLQ

-422 PQYFGESAAL
+422 PEYFGETAAL

-438 IDSERSLNLFLI
+438 IDSERSLNLFVI

-467 ASPRWR
+467 ASVRWR
-473 RTVGPVKTFLSV
+473 RTVGPLKTFMGV
-485 IAETVISVLIAPV
+485 IAETLISVLLAPV
-498 MLVEQTTA
+498 MMVEQTTA
-506 VYRVFSGRDGGWNP
+506 VYRVFTGRDGGWNP
-520 QARDSNEYTLHDTFR
+520 QARDSNEYSLSDTFR
-535 HHAPAIVLGTV
+535 HHAPAIVLGAV
-546 LNVSAFAISPIF
+546 LNVSAFAISPVF

-600 EPPQSYLESVADRP
+600 DPPRSYLDSVSDRP
-614 AYHNLDVPSL
+614 AYQNLNAPSL

-636 RTHIVDTHWPLA
+636 RTHIVDTHWPLG
-648 HSEVHTPLALARARA
+648 HSEVHAPLALARARA
-663 NRLATIDEYIS
+663 NRVATIDDYIN
-674 ALEPKEKLALLNSPG
+674 ALEPKEKLALLNSPR
-689 DLDAVIDEY
+689 DLDAVIDQY
-698 SMRGLHY
+698 GIRDPLY

>member
-1 MMLTFRARPAELP
+1 MITFRARPAEYP
-14 ISMPDQAFDTGPTRN
+14 IAMPDQAFKTGPTVNHR
-29 AKAPKSFRWRKVM
+29 APKSQMWRKVI
-42 VFSLSLAL
+42 VFSLALLLA
-50 AVWATVEMYHV
+50 AWATIEMYNV
-61 LDVSGVTTLEK
+61 LNVSGVTVLEK
-72 ILLGV
+72 VLLAV

-82 SWIAYAFVSATIGFL
+82 SWIAYAFVSSTIGFL
-97 AALAGLFN
+97 AAMAGLLP
-105 AHRSRASSGSALI
+105 APKATTAPATQMI
-118 SGRTVIVFPIYNE
+118 AGRTVVVFPIYNE
-131 EVERVFATV
+131 NVERVFATV
-140 ESTAESLTN
+140 EATAESLAN

-167 ALQEEAAFERL
+167 ALEEEAAFERF
-178 RSRLAPGSVVHY
+178 RSRIATGSMVHY

-242 PETGLIQT
+242 PATGLIQT

-417 NMFLK
+417 NMFLT
-422 PQYFGESAAL
+422 PAYFGETAAL

-438 IDSERSLNLFLI
+438 IDSERSLQLFSA

-473 RTVGPVKTFLSV
+473 RTVGPVKTAMGV
-485 IAETVISVLIAPV
+485 VAETLISVLLAPV
-498 MLVEQTTA
+498 MMVEQTTA
-506 VYRVFSGRDGGWNP
+506 VYRVFTGRDGGWNP
-520 QARDSNEYTLHDTFR
+520 QARESNEYTLSDTFR
-535 HHAPAIVLGTV
+535 HHAPAIVLGVV
-546 LNVSAFAISPIF
+546 LTVSAFAISPIF

-569 LLAATLSY
+569 LLAATLSW
-577 WTGRTKSGDFARR
+577 WTGRTRSGDFALR
-590 MNLLESPEEI
+590 MNLLESPEERD
-600 EPPQSYLESVADRP
+600 PPQSYLDSVASRP
-614 AYHNLDVPSL
+614 AYQGLSAPSL
-624 THLFADRNLRNR
+624 ANLFSDRNLRNR
-636 RTHIVDTHWPLA
+636 RTQIVDTHWPLA
-648 HSEVHTPLALARARA
+648 HSEVHTPLAIARARA
-663 NRLATIDEYIS
+663 NRVSTIGEYIT

-689 DLDAVIDEY
+689 DLDAVIDQY
-698 SMRGLHY
+698 DARALQY
-705 STGTT
+705 ATGTT

>member
-1 MMLTFRARPAELP
+1 MITFRARPAEYP
-14 ISMPDQAFDTGPTRN
+14 IAMPDQAFKTGPTVNHR
-29 AKAPKSFRWRKVM
+29 APKSLMWRKVV
-42 VFSLSLAL
+42 VFSLALVLA
-50 AVWATVEMYHV
+50 AWATVEMYYV
-61 LDVSGVTTLEK
+61 LNVSGVTVLEK
-72 ILLGV
+72 VLLAV

-82 SWIAYAFVSATIGFL
+82 SWIAYAFVSSTIGFL
-97 AALAGLFN
+97 AALAGLFP
-105 AHRSRASSGSALI
+105 APKSATSDATQMI
-118 SGRTVIVFPIYNE
+118 AGRTVVVFPIYNE
-131 EVERVFATV
+131 DVERVFATV
-140 ESTAESLTN
+140 ESTAESLAN

-167 ALQEEAAFERL
+167 ALREEAAFERL
-178 RSRLAPGSVVHY
+178 RSRMTPGTLVHY

-242 PETGLIQT
+242 PATGLIQT

-417 NMFLK
+417 NMFLT
-422 PQYFGESAAL
+422 PAYFGETAAL

-438 IDSERSLNLFLI
+438 IDSERSLQLFSA

-473 RTVGPVKTFLSV
+473 RTVGPVKTAMGV
-485 IAETVISVLIAPV
+485 VAETLISVLLAPV
-498 MLVEQTTA
+498 MMVEQTTA
-506 VYRVFSGRDGGWNP
+506 VYRVFTGRDGGWNP
-520 QARDSNEYTLHDTFR
+520 QARESNEYTLSDTFR
-535 HHAPAIVLGTV
+535 HHAPAIVLGVV
-546 LNVSAFAISPIF
+546 LTVSAFAISPIF

-569 LLAATLSY
+569 LLAATLSW
-577 WTGRTKSGDFARR
+577 WTGRTRSGDFALR
-590 MNLLESPEEI
+590 MNLLESPEERD
-600 EPPQSYLESVADRP
+600 PPQSYLDSVASRP
-614 AYHNLDVPSL
+614 AYQGLSAPSL
-624 THLFADRNLRNR
+624 ANLFSDRNLRNR

-648 HSEVHTPLALARARA
+648 HSEVHTPLAIARARA
-663 NRLATIDEYIS
+663 NRVSTIGEYIT

-689 DLDAVIDEY
+689 DLDAVIDQY
-698 SMRGLHY
+698 DARALQY
-705 STGTT
+705 ATGTT